1 MAGGGGSSGGFES
14 YLPIAAALAATVMTD
29 GAAAPLL
36 EESLGTAGA
45 AAFTGAGIGAVTGG
59 GVAALTGQN
68 VAQNALM
75 GGIGGATLG
84 YGGLYSGAP
93 EAGMTFAGTPIT
105 GSIASPAATTA
116 LGELSTAPTAAG
128 GLSPYS
134 EALGSSLSTTP
145 ESGAAYF
152 NAIAQPGAAPVL
164 SASSDAAL
172 ASATGASAAGGA
184 GAAGAGAGAGLFGT
198 GITGTQAAMGLGGIG
213 LLGAMAQ
220 DNKRYGGTAAA
231 ATPYTGGNLSKFHY
245 DPANYHPDVVQPPNP
260 LYQANYSGY
269 ARPPGY
275 AGGGLLDPN
284 SEPVDFMGGG
294 MYPQSQQVSPAY
306 ATPTQMPTSAQ
317 QTAALY
323 EPKTNPL
330 TGEMTANMAAGGT
343 GKDALADLMGSRDA
357 VDQYVSQYQTDPATV
372 AAKAKSGDY
381 NAMLAMNKINNT
393 PNANYAQGGI
403 ANLGGYSDG
412 GRMLKGPGDGM
423 SDSIPASIQ
432 GKQPA
437 RLADN
442 EFVVPADVVSHLG
455 NGSSDAGAKKLYA
468 MMSKVRKA
476 RTGKAKQAPAIK
488 ADKYM
493 PA

>member
-36 EESLGTAGA
+36 EESLGATGA
-45 AAFTGAGIGAVTGG
+45 AAVTGAGIGAVTGG

-84 YGGLYSGAP
+84 YGGLYQGAGDLA
-93 EAGMTFAGTPIT
+93 AG
-105 GSIASPAATTA
+105 
-116 LGELSTAPTAAG
+116 APTA
-128 GLSPYS
+128 LSS
-134 EALGSSLSTTP
+134 
-145 ESGAAYF
+145 SGAAVS
-152 NAIAQPGAAPVL
+152 PTVAAADTTGVAAGSQALPAGIPMEGGTLGTMTPQAL
-164 SASSDAAL
+164 SQGVAAGQIPMDAANAYGQAYTNAFANVPANSVL
-172 ASATGASAAGGA
+172 
-184 GAAGAGAGAGLFGT
+184 GAAG
-198 GITGTQAAMGLGGIG
+198 TGTAPLGFGAKAALGGLGLSALI
-213 LLGAMAQ
+213 AQ

-260 LYQANYSGY
+260 PYQANYSGY

-284 SEPVDFMGGG
+284 SEPVDFMGGD
-294 MYPQSQQVSPAY
+294 MYPQSQQHTSAY

-317 QTAALY
+317 QSATLY

-330 TGEMTANMAAGGT
+330 TGEMTANMYGGGT
-343 GKDALADLMGSRDA
+343 GADALKDLMGSRDA
-357 VDQYVSQYQTDPATV
+357 MDKYTLQYAQEGGPAAL
-372 AAKAKSGDY
+372 AAKAQGGDY
-381 NAMLAMNKINNT
+381 NAMLALKKLRGT
-393 PNANYAQGGI
+393 PNANYAGGGI

-468 MMSKVRKA
+468 MMNKVRQA

>member
-45 AAFTGAGIGAVTGG
+45 AAVTGAGIGAVTGG

-68 VAQNALM
+68 VMQNALM
-75 GGIGGATLG
+75 GGIGGAG
-84 YGGLYSGAP
+84 IGASGMYMG
-93 EAGMTFAGTPIT
+93 AGDLAAG
-105 GSIASPAATTA
+105 
-116 LGELSTAPTAAG
+116 APTAV
-128 GLSPYS
+128 
-134 EALGSSLSTTP
+134 ST
-145 ESGAAYF
+145 SGAAVS
-152 NAIAQPGAAPVL
+152 PTVAAADTTGVQAG
-164 SASSDAAL
+164 SNAAL
-172 ASATGASAAGGA
+172 NAGYELPVAPGTTLGTATPQMISQGVASGQIPMEAANAYGQA
-184 GAAGAGAGAGLFGT
+184 YTNAFANVPANSVIGAAG
-198 GITGTQAAMGLGGIG
+198 TGTEPLGFGAKAALGGLGLSALI
-213 LLGAMAQ
+213 AQ

-284 SEPVDFMGGG
+284 SEPVDFMGGD
-294 MYPQSQQVSPAY
+294 MYPQSQQHTSAY

-317 QTAALY
+317 QSATLY

-330 TGEMTANMAAGGT
+330 TGEMTATMYGGGT
-343 GKDALADLMGSRDA
+343 GKDALKDLKNSRDA

>member
-1 MAGGGGSSGGFES
+1 
-14 YLPIAAALAATVMTD
+14 
-29 GAAAPLL
+29 
-36 EESLGTAGA
+36 
-45 AAFTGAGIGAVTGG
+45 
-59 GVAALTGQN
+59 
-68 VAQNALM
+68 
-75 GGIGGATLG
+75 
-84 YGGLYSGAP
+84 
-93 EAGMTFAGTPIT
+93 
-105 GSIASPAATTA
+105 
-116 LGELSTAPTAAG
+116 
-128 GLSPYS
+128 
-134 EALGSSLSTTP
+134 
-145 ESGAAYF
+145 
-152 NAIAQPGAAPVL
+152 
-164 SASSDAAL
+164 
-172 ASATGASAAGGA
+172 
-184 GAAGAGAGAGLFGT
+184 
-198 GITGTQAAMGLGGIG
+198 
-213 LLGAMAQ
+213 
-220 DNKRYGGTAAA
+220 
-231 ATPYTGGNLSKFHY
+231 
-245 DPANYHPDVVQPPNP
+245 VVQPPNP
-260 LYQANYSGY
+260 LYQADYSGY

-284 SEPVDFMGGG
+284 SEPIDFMGGG

-343 GKDALADLMGSRDA
+343 GKDALADLMSSRDA
-357 VDQYVSQYQTDPATV
+357 MDKYTLQYAQEGGPAAL
-372 AAKAKSGDY
+372 AAKAQGGDY
-381 NAMLAMNKINNT
+381 NAMLALKKLRGT
-393 PNANYAQGGI
+393 PNANYASGGGI
-403 ANLGGYSDG
+403 SSLGGYSDG

-468 MMSKVRKA
+468 MMNKVRKA
-476 RTGKAKQAPAIK
+476 RTGKAKQAPAIT

>member
-1 MAGGGGSSGGFES
+1 MAGGGSSGGFES
-14 YLPIAAALAATVMTD
+14 YLPIAAALAATIMTD

-36 EESLGTAGA
+36 TEELGATGA
-45 AAFTGAGIGAVTGG
+45 AAVMGGGIGAVTGG

-68 VAQNALM
+68 VMQNALM
-75 GGIGGATLG
+75 GGIGGASLG
-84 YGGLYSGAP
+84 YGGMYMGA
-93 EAGMTFAGTPIT
+93 GDL
-105 GSIASPAATTA
+105 AAA
-116 LGELSTAPTAAG
+116 APTA
-128 GLSPYS
+128 
-134 EALGSSLSTTP
+134 LST
-145 ESGAAYF
+145 SGAAVS
-152 NAIAQPGAAPVL
+152 PTVAAADTTGVAAGSQALPAGIPMEGGTLGTMTPQAL
-164 SASSDAAL
+164 SQGVASGQISMDAANAYGQAYTNAFANVPANSVL
-172 ASATGASAAGGA
+172 
-184 GAAGAGAGAGLFGT
+184 GAAG
-198 GITGTQAAMGLGGIG
+198 TGTAPLGFGAKAALGGLGLSALI
-213 LLGAMAQ
+213 AQ

-231 ATPYTGGNLSKFHY
+231 AVPYTGGNLDKFHY

-284 SEPVDFMGGG
+284 SEPVDFMGGD
-294 MYPQSQQVSPAY
+294 MYPQSQQHTSAY
-306 ATPTQMPTSAQ
+306 ATPSQMPTSAQ
-317 QTAALY
+317 QTMASY
-323 EPKTNPL
+323 EPQTNPL
-330 TGEMTANMAAGGT
+330 TGEMTANMYGGGT
-343 GKDALADLMGSRDA
+343 GKDALKDLKNSRDA